1 MAKQNAPA
9 PKNTSI
15 RSASEG
21 VQQGLSQN
29 MVGQRPLANLGAEEL
44 EQIQR
49 AMKAAKWPLR
59 KTPGEVLSDSDAELL
74 SDAPAWSEDIDAVR
88 GGFAQGVVMSDVTGT
103 VVAQLDSA
111 AMATSTT
118 GGVAT
123 GAGTGLTAAGVTG
136 AAGASATGTAALA
149 ASTATAAATTTLSTA
164 AAVGGASTLGTVA
177 GGAVAL
183 GVAGGGGG
191 GGGGTASDPTPTPP
205 ANPYPGTDPQTLD
218 PSASN
223 GASDS
228 AVHRLSVE
236 GSTLPGMIQNK
247 SLVIDLGA
255 NYGAMQG
262 KLYYT
267 HRVDG
272 VLRTEVVDYRDI
284 TNVLGT
290 AVNDQISGNSGANLL
305 NGGDGDDLIYGDGG
319 ADTLIGGNGQDWVL
333 FRPLMRGDIAGP
345 YDAGVM
351 VDLQAGVYKL
361 SGTST
366 NLTASGFEH
375 VLGSAGNDAF
385 IGTSGANILVGD
397 AGDDWLDGG
406 VGADHL
412 FGGTSGALGNQL
424 FGGANGDVFWIGYN
438 LNPVTR
444 ALQISGTTELLSATN
459 AFNPSADL
467 TGLLAVINTSVV
479 RDWDSSADSLNVS
492 ATGVAVIG
500 GLSGQA
506 NWTGADVVDLRL
518 RVDNQ
523 GMIKVAMG
531 AGSNAIF
538 TSSGSEQIWVGYQYL
553 ADQSAASF
561 GLSSG
566 NAVNGVA
573 SPQASA
579 AATDTVWGWDDQ
591 TNRRDALNVAAASTA
606 MIGSLQG
613 MAPASAARWDGAD
626 TVDLRSQVNNLGT
639 VVVSAGKGNNVFYGS
654 SGQDQVY
661 GSAEAG
667 FYNQI
672 WAGAG
677 ADTFFVGR
685 RLDVATG
692 GVTDVAS
699 KDLIWDFDSTDV
711 LQVSSVGV
719 AVLAQR
725 NTPSNWTGDD
735 VVDLQTAN
743 ITNGGL
749 IVVALGAGNDRFRG
763 SAGAEHVYGGVSTV
777 LGNQIWG
784 GNGADRFFVGLN
796 YDPLAGAINDANGRS
811 DVSVGELGV
820 DVIHDWQNGLDQLT
834 VGVRG
839 RAVLGGLYSTADW
852 TGNNTVDV
860 SSADNQGM
868 IRLAAGA
875 GLNQLYL
882 SNGLDQLWSGYTFA
896 RSGTDYTNQV
906 IDGYANP
913 TSLSSTAS
921 QDLIW
926 GWDDQTAQRDQLY
939 VSIQGTAIVAS
950 LRGMTATS
958 ATRWN
963 GDQVVDLRAQ
973 VSNMG
978 LIEVAAGAGSNT
990 IYGSVE
996 AGSITGNDHYHVG
1009 YIVDSSGNFITSG
1022 SATDTIHGWNARAWT
1037 TTPFAGDWFSGTNW
1051 HGVANVSDASYDRL
1065 TVATG
1070 SVARIASLAS
1080 ASPTD
1085 ATRWEG
1091 VQTVDLRNDVTNLN
1105 TTAADGGGI
1114 EIWTGN
1120 GSDNILGSAGRDFIY
1135 SGPGQDNVWG
1145 GLGNDLFYVGYA
1157 PSWVLE
1163 GADAAEPR
1171 IWDWQNGTSDA
1182 TPGDG
1187 LRISNSSYAVIS
1199 GLRGMDP
1206 ANVNR
1211 WSGADTVDMRWDVV
1225 NYGKIIIESSDGND
1239 TVYGSTGV
1247 DWINPGAGYNTLDLG
1262 NGGEDRVYLDNF
1274 LTRTQISGFG
1284 ADDRIYLDTRV
1295 LQSFIQQRGIT
1306 LPDGYNITT
1315 STARFDANV
1324 DNGQSYDNGSFR
1336 LSELTYDAT
1345 YNGSLG
1351 AYNSNPRDPD
1361 FNVYGGVGDA
1371 TLKFGWTSNGAWN
1384 NEAHEGAYINGKI
1397 AVIAAGTV
1405 SIMIGNGLAPI
1416 PFVGPLLAIPFWVTG
1431 GLMLNDGINNVAPYL
1446 NPVYSGG
1453 LLDSGA
1459 ITISPDKA
1467 NSSAVGT
1474 WNALNFL
1481 DFYNFGSGNF
1491 VQSLEVAGQQPGYTA
1506 IASNQPIPGTG
1517 VTFPYTYYQAPALTG
1532 VASYLAVYNGTN
1544 GTDGETFIYLVASKD
1559 SLIQNNETIL
1569 LAQVNGQVSADQL
1582 VMYDGSTDAEYL
1594 RYFNNSVD
1602 QPVFPPSPTIA
1613 LTSLTAQTAGK
1624 QALFKTS
1631 FAPVGFVETDGGA
1644 SATES
1649 SVATFRALSK
1659 GEQVSVG
1666 GLTFTANRS
1675 VTAVE
1680 AAAAFK
1686 NLAANATT
1694 GAGSGYGTYSGKLVD
1709 WSSGAT
1715 TSEVVTFTSA
1725 TSNSN
1730 VVNLSTSVGTITK
1743 YVSKADFDVLNA
1755 STSASKVSVSEV
1767 YTNDTTV
1774 GVTISFDKALST
1786 SDTVK
1791 LYEGSQLVR
1800 TITHLSAT
1808 DPAFNPYTNF
1818 DASSATP
1825 PSSLTTTIPYFDKDG
1840 SISGTASDGIKTLTV
1855 VVSNTQGFDAQSS
1868 TVVTLDTTPPD
1879 VSKVTVADTDS
1890 TLYVNSSEPGT
1901 ASLINQAV
1909 TPNTVLSVA
1918 SLTDPITGAASQ
1930 GQLDVSVQS
1939 SLTTAKLIVKDIF
1952 GNASEADAVVL
1963 GTTGAE
1969 TITSTARFIYGFDG
1983 NDVITG
1989 NYDKVVTVNS
1999 SDTDLNGSQMYGGGG
2014 NDILVGNN
2022 QNNKFVG
2029 GTGSDIYDLRSG
2041 GSNVLQWLTSASTSD
2056 SANTTEDSIYGFDK
2070 TKDVLVVIAQDVTAI
2085 NAVTVASVSRD
2096 EDYLSPSDDVLAQFT
2111 ALQIDFGGAQDLDIE
2126 FYGSFIASD
2135 FTSRMQYDLT
2145 GTSGADTLTG
2155 GDRNDALKGGAG
2167 NDTLTGG
2174 LGADQL
2180 MGGTGQDTFVINAG
2194 DSNVSVSSQTSGG
2207 QTMDVLDAYYDVI
2220 QDIGLAHKGADKD
2233 KIDLSGTPVIVAN
2246 TTGINGTNQ
2255 GIIKSHAVNNG
2266 LVTFD
2271 DVDAYAA
2278 ALASNGFLLT
2288 DAVKYLQANITG
2300 VGETVVFNY
2309 QSDAYIFQNNTSN
2322 DVLVQ
2327 LQGVTVDGLTTNASV
2342 TTTNYL
2348 FIA

>member
-1 MAKQNAPA
+1 MAKQNVPA
-9 PKNTSI
+9 PKNTSV
-15 RSASEG
+15 RSGTEG
-21 VQQGLSQN
+21 VQQGLAHSTFGLHS
-29 MVGQRPLANLGAEEL
+29 MANQGAEEL
-44 EQIQR
+44 GQTQR
-49 AMKAAKWPLR
+49 ATKAAKRSLR
-59 KTPGEVLSDSDAELL
+59 QNPGEVLSDGDSEVLSESSAWTEGNDAGR
-74 SDAPAWSEDIDAVR
+74 DR
-88 GGFAQGVVMSDVTGT
+88 FAQGVVMSDVTGT

-191 GGGGTASDPTPTPP
+191 SGGGTATDPTPTPP

-218 PSASN
+218 PSASR

-272 VLRTEVVDYRDI
+272 ALRTEVVDYRDI

-385 IGTSGANILVGD
+385 IGSSGANILVGD

-479 RDWDSSADSLNVS
+479 RDWDSSVDSLNVS

-500 GLSGQA
+500 GLSGQV

-531 AGSNAIF
+531 AGPNAIF
-538 TSSGSEQIWVGYQYL
+538 TSSGAEQIWVGYQYL
-553 ADQSAASF
+553 ADQSAGSF

-566 NAVNGVA
+566 SAVNGVA

-579 AATDTVWGWDDQ
+579 AATDIVWGWDDQ
-591 TNRRDALNVAAASTA
+591 SNRRDALIVAAASTA

-613 MAPASAARWDGAD
+613 MTPASVTRWDGAD
-626 TVDLRSQVNNLGT
+626 IVDLRSQVTNLGT
-639 VVVSAGKGNNVFYGS
+639 VVVSAGKGNNIFYGS
-654 SGQDQVY
+654 SGQDQMY

-672 WAGAG
+672 WAGGG
-677 ADTFFVGR
+677 ADTFIVGR

-699 KDLIWDFDSTDV
+699 KDLIWDFDGTDV

-763 SAGAEHVYGGVSTV
+763 SAGAEHIYGGASSV

-796 YDPLAGAINDANGRS
+796 YDPLAGAINDAQGRS

-860 SSADNQGM
+860 SNADNQGA

-875 GLNQLYL
+875 GLNHLYL
-882 SNGLDQLWSGYTFA
+882 SNGLDQLWSGYTFP
-896 RSGTDYTNQV
+896 RSGTDHTNQV

-939 VSIQGTAIVAS
+939 VSTQGTAIVAS
-950 LRGMTATS
+950 LRGMTASST
-958 ATRWN
+958 TRWN
-963 GDQVVDLRAQ
+963 GDQVVDLRVQ

-996 AGSITGNDHYHVG
+996 AGSTTGNDHYHVG
-1009 YIVDSSGNFITSG
+1009 YIVDGTGNFITSG

-1037 TTPFAGDWFSGTNW
+1037 TTPFDGAWFAATNW
-1051 HGVANVSDASYDRL
+1051 HGVANVTDASYDRL

-1080 ASPTD
+1080 ASPAD
-1085 ATRWEG
+1085 STRWEG
-1091 VQTVDLRNDVTNLN
+1091 VQTVDLRNDVINLN

-1120 GSDNILGSAGRDFIY
+1120 GSDNILGSAGRDLIY

-1187 LRISNSSYAVIS
+1187 LRISNTSYAVIS

-1206 ANVNR
+1206 ADANR
-1211 WSGADTVDMRWDVV
+1211 WSGNDTVDMRWDVL
-1225 NYGKIIIESSDGND
+1225 NNGKIIIESSDGND
-1239 TVYGSTGV
+1239 TVYGSAGV
-1247 DWINPGAGYNTLDLG
+1247 DWINPGAGLNTLDLS
-1262 NGGEDRVYLDNF
+1262 NGGADRVYLDSF
-1274 LTRTQISGFG
+1274 LTRTQVSGFG

-1306 LPDGYNITT
+1306 LPAGYNITT
-1315 STARFDANV
+1315 STARFDTDV
-1324 DNGQSYDNGSFR
+1324 DNGQSYSNGSFI

-1345 YNGSLG
+1345 YNGSLR
-1351 AYNSNPRDPD
+1351 AYNSSPRDPD
-1361 FNVYGGVGDA
+1361 FNIYGGVGDA

-1384 NEAHEGAYINGKI
+1384 NEAHEGAYLNGKI
-1397 AVIAAGTV
+1397 AVIAAGTA

-1431 GLMLNDGINNVAPYL
+1431 GLMLNDGINNLDPYL

-1453 LLDSGA
+1453 VLNSGA
-1459 ITISPDKA
+1459 STISPDKA
-1467 NSSAVGT
+1467 TGSAVGT
-1474 WNALNFL
+1474 WNAVNFL
-1481 DFYNFGSGNF
+1481 DFYNFGAGGF
-1491 VQSLEVAGQQPGYTA
+1491 VPSLEVAGQQPGYTA
-1506 IASNQPIPGTG
+1506 IPSNQPIPGTG
-1517 VTFPYTYYQAPALTG
+1517 LSFPYTFYQAPALTG
-1532 VASYLAVYNGTN
+1532 VASYLAVYNGT
-1544 GTDGETFIYLVASKD
+1544 ETFIYLVASKD

-1569 LAQVNGQVSADQL
+1569 IAQVNGQVSASQL

-1594 RYFNNSVD
+1594 RYFNNSVE
-1602 QPVFPPSPTIA
+1602 QPVFPPSPTIDLA
-1613 LTSLTAQTAGK
+1613 SVTAQTGGK

-1631 FAPVGFVETDGGA
+1631 YAPLAFTETDGTA
-1644 SATES
+1644 SAAEYA
-1649 SVATFRALSK
+1649 VAKFRSLGK

-1666 GLTFTANRS
+1666 GLTFTAGRN
-1675 VTAVE
+1675 VTDIE

-1686 NLAANATT
+1686 SLAADATT
-1694 GAGSGYGTYSGKLVD
+1694 GAGSGYGSYSGKLSG
-1709 WSSGAT
+1709 WSTGN
-1715 TSEVVTFTSA
+1715 TSTAALTFTSTTA
-1725 TSNSN
+1725 SGN
-1730 VVNLSTSVGTITK
+1730 VANLSTTVGTITK
-1743 YVSKADFDVLNA
+1743 YLNKSSVDALSA
-1755 STSASKVSVSEV
+1755 SDTASKVSVDAA
-1767 YTNDTTV
+1767 YTNAAAV
-1774 GVTISFDKALST
+1774 GVTITFDKALT
-1786 SDTVK
+1786 ASDTVK
-1791 LYEGSQLVR
+1791 LYEGSQLV
-1800 TITHLSAT
+1800 AT
-1808 DPAFNPYTNF
+1808 FTNGSGF
-1818 DASSATP
+1818 TASSNPT
-1825 PSSLTTTIPYFDKDG
+1825 SLTATILNFDKDG
-1840 SISGTASDGIKTLTV
+1840 SSSGTASDGIKTLTV
-1855 VVSNTQGFDAQSS
+1855 VVSNSQGFEAQSS
-1868 TVVTLDTTPPD
+1868 AVVTLDTTGPD
-1879 VSKVTVADTDS
+1879 VNKVIVADTES
-1890 TLYVNSSEPGT
+1890 TLYVNSNEPGT
-1901 ASLINQAV
+1901 VSLVV
-1909 TPNTVLSVA
+1909 TGTPDVELSST
-1918 SLTDPITGAASQ
+1918 SLTDPATGSAMQ
-1930 GQLDVSVQS
+1930 GQIGVAAQASV
-1939 SLTTAKLIVKDIF
+1939 TTAKLIVKDIF
-1952 GNASEADAVVL
+1952 GQATEVDSVAL
-1963 GTTGAE
+1963 GTSAGSGAD
-1969 TITSTARFIYGFDG
+1969 TISSSARYIYGFDG

-1989 NYDKVVTVNS
+1989 SYNRVVLDGS
-1999 SDTDLNGSQMYGGGG
+1999 SNDTDLNGSQMYGGAG
-2014 NDILVGNN
+2014 NDTLIGNN

-2029 GTGSDIYDLRSG
+2029 GTGSDIYDSRSG
-2041 GSNVLQWLTSASTSD
+2041 GSNVFQWKTTTSVSD
-2056 SANTTEDSIYGFDK
+2056 SANGGEDSVFGFDK
-2070 TKDVLVVIAQDVTAI
+2070 TKDVLVVVAEGVSAI
-2085 NAVTVASVSRD
+2085 NGVTVATVSRD

-2111 ALQIDFGGAQDLDIE
+2111 ALQVDFGGAQDLDVE
-2126 FYGSFIASD
+2126 FYGNFTLAD
-2135 FTSRMQYDLT
+2135 FSSRIQFDLT

-2155 GDRNDALKGGAG
+2155 GSRNDALKGDAG
-2167 NDTLTGG
+2167 NDTLSGG

-2180 MGGTGQDTFVINAG
+2180 MGGSGQDTFAINAG
-2194 DSNVSVSSQTSGG
+2194 DSQVSVTSKTSDG
-2207 QTMDVLDAYYDVI
+2207 QTMDVLNADYDVI
-2220 QDIGLAHKGADKD
+2220 QDMGLADKGANKD
-2233 KIDLSGTPVIVAN
+2233 KLDLGAAFVIASN
-2246 TTGINGTNQ
+2246 TAGVNGSDQ
-2255 GIIKSHAVNNG
+2255 GLIKSHAISNG
-2266 LVTFD
+2266 VITFD
-2271 DVDAYAA
+2271 DVDTYAA
-2278 ALASNGFLLT
+2278 SLGSDGFLLT
-2288 DAVKYLQANITG
+2288 DAVKYLKANFTADDG
-2300 VGETVVFNY
+2300 KTVVFNH
-2309 QSDAYIFQNNTSN
+2309 QSDAYLFQNNGSTN
-2322 DVLVQ
+2322 DVFVK
-2327 LQGVTVDGLTTNASV
+2327 LQGVTVAGLTSDPSV
-2342 TTTNYL
+2342 ATANYL